1 MTIHQRLSGD
11 VTILDIEGEITTE
24 QRGEML
30 REAIRGLL
38 DREHKRILL
47 NLELVR
53 FIDSSGLG
61 DLIAL
66 KKAALVGGADLKLLR
81 PQKKVYSVLAETS
94 LSKVFECFDDEGAA
108 IASFGARVRSSRS
121 DGTEAN

>member
-30 REAIRGLL
+30 REAVRGLL
-38 DREHKRILL
+38 DLERKRILL

-121 DGTEAN
+121 DGTEAS